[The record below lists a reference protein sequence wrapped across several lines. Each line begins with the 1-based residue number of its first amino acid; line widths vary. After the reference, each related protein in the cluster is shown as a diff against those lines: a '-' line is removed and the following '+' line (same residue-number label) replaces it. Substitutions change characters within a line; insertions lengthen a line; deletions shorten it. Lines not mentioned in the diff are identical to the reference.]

1 MAYIVIDSK
10 FKPFNYDEL
19 VKPVQQATE
28 AHIALEDKF
37 GELAEK
43 ASIWEE
49 MANQET
55 DPKAYAMYKKYADDL
70 QAQADLLASEGL
82 TPGSRKSLLGMK
94 ARYSKEILPIEQAYA
109 RRKELADEQRK
120 LMVQDGDMMFS
131 TDYSTT
137 SLDTLL
143 KNPSAGYTSYS
154 GKTLF
159 DDSYKM
165 ASSIKQSMRSN
176 EREWRGILGDD
187 YYETVM
193 QEGYSPEEILQ
204 VLSQD
209 PRGSAVLKQIVEDV
223 VNASGIKSWGD
234 AATIERAYD
243 YARKGLWGAAGKT
256 TFTTL
261 QNIKEK
267 PAGDSGGSGN
277 EKPPKT
283 STFIR
288 VKNGVDAGKH
298 EDVVKIAG
306 LKDIGNN
313 LLSNNTLDAI
323 MIEYN
328 KVSEGLAQY
337 SEEQI
342 AEFERYR
349 RSQEQAATNTRG
361 AGSYANIGKGMS
373 ESIPRGYENYKTI
386 KEKLN
391 KLTAKRDEQIAIL
404 SDLED
409 KYSHFGGTNFENVT
423 KGVELAQ
430 TQQSQMN
437 THLALNISEEN
448 YNKVRVGLKNALN
461 SIENDVINK
470 GKEGTGIFAVS
481 NDSKVKKSKVKKGDL
496 QDIKDDKELT
506 VRITEGKDPQL
517 QIVSDGKAYTI
528 EGIEQIDNV
537 NKTLKTVS
545 NFLSDYSKEAIEG
558 NEKIRIP
565 RNEISDIDYANI
577 TLGNIDATSIELKTA
592 PLKGTP
598 YHQAILYNPTSRD
611 YIKVLL
617 TPDKKLVCFNT
628 LSDELKGGSIRSEVI
643 SNIAVN
649 ALLGL
654 QDQVAYKP

>member
-1 MAYIVIDSK
+1 MPNYNIVVNSK

-28 AHIALEDKF
+28 AHIALEDKY

-49 MANQET
+49 MASQET
-55 DPKAYAMYKKYADDL
+55 DPQAYAMYKKYADDL
-70 QAQADLLASEGL
+70 QTQADLLASEGL

-94 ARYSKEILPIEQAYA
+94 TRYSKEILPIEQAYA

-137 SLDTLL
+137 SLDDLL
-143 KNPSAGYTSYS
+143 KNPSAGYQSYS

-165 ASSIKQSMRSN
+165 ASSIKQSMRTD
-176 EREWRGILGDD
+176 ERKWRRILGDD

-204 VLSQD
+204 AISENPEGYEELN
-209 PRGSAVLKQIVEDV
+209 RIVEDV
-223 VNASGIKSWGD
+223 VNASGITSWGD
-234 AATIERAYD
+234 DDIIERAYD

-267 PAGDSGGSGN
+267 PAGDSDGSGS
-277 EKPPKT
+277 KKSPKIP
-283 STFIR
+283 TFIR
-288 VKNGVDAGKH
+288 VTNGVDAGKH
-298 EDVVKIAG
+298 EDVIATKG
-306 LKDIGNN
+306 LKPTGNSLGFSTDQLDAYTTTLEQLN
-313 LLSNNTLDAI
+313 TELSNTYTPEQ
-323 MIEYN
+323 IEEFENYLNN
-328 KVSEGLAQY
+328 KEGNRSEGF
-337 SEEQI
+337 S
-342 AEFERYR
+342 
-349 RSQEQAATNTRG
+349 
-361 AGSYANIGKGMS
+361 SYLGLRKKIKS
-373 ESIPRGYENYKTI
+373 IESKI
-386 KEKLN
+386 
-391 KLTAKRDEQIAIL
+391 
-404 SDLED
+404 SDLSSIAD
-409 KYSHFGGTNFENVT
+409 KYSHFGGTNFENVQT
-423 KGVELAQ
+423 GVGLAQ
-430 TQQSQMN
+430 AQHSQVGS
-437 THLALNISEEN
+437 HLALNISEEN
-448 YNKVRVGLKNALN
+448 YNKVRAGIKNALN

-537 NKTLKTVS
+537 NKTLKIVN

-577 TLGNIDATSIELKTA
+577 TSGNIDATSIELKTA
-592 PLKGTP
+592 PLKGTQ

-628 LSDELKGGSIRSEVI
+628 LSDELDGGSIRGEVI